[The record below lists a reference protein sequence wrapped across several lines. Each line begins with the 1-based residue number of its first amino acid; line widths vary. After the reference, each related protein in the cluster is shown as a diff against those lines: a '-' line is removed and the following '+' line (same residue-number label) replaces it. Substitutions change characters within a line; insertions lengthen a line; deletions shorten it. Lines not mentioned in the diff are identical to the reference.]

1 VFKENFVRFYTWL
14 AVLLLGLMLA
24 LTGCGGAGNGETED
38 TSPMIFRVGD
48 ETVTVNDFE
57 QRVERELGP
66 IIAQLLAQGSTVEE
80 VQQEAQQFGVRQ
92 AVLDNMIQEELL
104 LYAAREEGLGVD
116 AETID
121 ETVEQQMAMQAGAE
135 EEEQDAAAAQATQTA
150 LRQELTEQQLIRE
163 VIASHTSA
171 DMFNSK
177 HILVEDEETAEEVV
191 EQLEAGEDFAELAAE
206 YSQDPG
212 SAETGGSYGWVARG
226 SFVPEYEEA
235 AFSAELNEPVIVQSQ
250 FGYHVIV
257 VEDREMDRTF
267 ESFEELQSVPN
278 FQNLLQQSFEPWY
291 QEYREQ
297 AREEGVLEI
306 DEEFDP
312 TSVPLPIPD
321 PSEIP
326 TTPPA
331 LEMMPTPGGEEAPP
345 ADTEGEAAPE
355 TDTEPTE
362 GTEAEPTATPAS

>member
-1 VFKENFVRFYTWL
+1 V
-14 AVLLLGLMLA
+14 VLLLGLALV
-24 LTGCGGAGNGETED
+24 LTGCGGAGNGDTETSDAEAED
-38 TSPMIFRVGD
+38 TSPMVFRVGD
-48 ETVTVNDFE
+48 EVVTVNDFE

-66 IIAQLLAQGSTVEE
+66 IIAQLLAQGRTVEE
-80 VQQEAQQFGVRQ
+80 VRQEAQQFGVRQ
-92 AVLDNMIQEELL
+92 AVLDNMIQEQLL

-116 AETID
+116 AEAVD
-121 ETVEQQMAMQAGAE
+121 EAVEQQMAMQAGAE
-135 EEEQDAAAAQATQTA
+135 AEEEQDAAQEQATETA
-150 LRQELTEQQLIRE
+150 LRQELTDQQLIRE

-191 EQLEAGEDFAELAAE
+191 EKLEAGEDFAELAAE

-297 AREEGVLEI
+297 AEETGILEI
-306 DEEFDP
+306 NEEFDP

-331 LEMMPTPGGEEAPP
+331 LEMMPTPEGGEAPP
-345 ADTEGEAAPE
+345 ADTEAEATPEAE

>member
-1 VFKENFVRFYTWL
+1 
-14 AVLLLGLMLA
+14 MLA
-24 LTGCGGAGNGETED
+24 LTGCGGAGNGDTTAPDAEAED

-48 ETVTVNDFE
+48 EVVTVNDFE

-66 IIAQLLAQGSTVEE
+66 IITQLLAQGRTVEE

-92 AVLDNMIQEELL
+92 AVLDNMIQEQLL

-116 AETID
+116 AEAID
-121 ETVEQQMAMQAGAE
+121 ESVEQQMAMQAGADAGTDG
-135 EEEQDAAAAQATQTA
+135 EEQDAEAAQATETA

-177 HILVEDEETAEEVV
+177 HILVEDEETADEVV
-191 EQLEAGEDFAELAAE
+191 EKLEAGEDFAELAAE

-291 QEYREQ
+291 QEYRQQ
-297 AREEGVLEI
+297 AEETGVLEI
-306 DEEFDP
+306 NEEFDP

-331 LEMMPTPGGEEAPP
+331 LEMIPTPEGEEAPP
-345 ADTEGEAAPE
+345 ADTEAEATPEAE

-362 GTEAEPTATPAS
+362 GTEAEPTATPTS